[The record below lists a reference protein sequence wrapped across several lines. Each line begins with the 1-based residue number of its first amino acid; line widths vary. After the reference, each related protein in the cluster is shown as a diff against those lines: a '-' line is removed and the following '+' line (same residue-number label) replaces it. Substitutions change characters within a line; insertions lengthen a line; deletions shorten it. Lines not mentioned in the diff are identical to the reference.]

1 MQGCTTVF
9 MGNLSYS
16 IDDDKLKDWVK
27 DCGEVKN
34 IRWCVACRP
43 WADTALNHESVDNKL
58 TFSINAPSCPLT
70 AHDNHLGVWQAN

>member
-34 IRWCVACRP
+34 IRWCVVCHP
-43 WADTALNHESVDNKL
+43 WADTALKHESVDNKL
-58 TFSINAPSCPLT
+58 TPIINAPSCPLT